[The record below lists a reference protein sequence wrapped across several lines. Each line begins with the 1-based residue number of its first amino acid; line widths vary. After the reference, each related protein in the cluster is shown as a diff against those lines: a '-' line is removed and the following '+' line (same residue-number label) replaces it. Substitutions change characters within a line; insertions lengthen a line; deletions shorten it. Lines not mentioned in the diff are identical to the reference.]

1 MMKAASYC
9 RVSTD
14 RDDQANSFES
24 QQRYFKEYIDRQPD
38 WELYQVYADEGIT
51 GTSTKKRAAFNRMI
65 ADAHMGKF
73 QLILTK
79 EVSRF
84 SRNILDT
91 ISYTRELKALGI
103 GVVFMNDGINTLD
116 PDAELRLSIMGSIA
130 QEESRK
136 TSSRVK
142 WGQTRRMEQGVV
154 FGRSLL
160 GYDVK
165 DGKMTVNPEGAEIIR
180 QIFYKY
186 GVEKKGTSII
196 ARELREAG
204 YKSLTGNTKWS
215 NTYIIKVLKNE
226 KYVGDLVQK
235 KTITPDYLSH
245 TKKYNHGEEELV
257 IIRDHH
263 EPIID
268 RELWDIVQAE
278 LKKRDRKGD
287 YGGGHSNRYVF
298 SGKIKCGECG
308 ASFVSRKKKR
318 KDGTEYRRW
327 GCFTAATEGNRHK
340 DVQGN
345 KVGCD
350 IGKMLRDELA
360 MDILKQSLA
369 SLQMDVDGIIQN
381 VTDIAMDAIRAGEEQ
396 VTDCPETLEHQ
407 IEQLNKKKADVLDA
421 FFSRQITKDEMKLVN
436 KRYDVELDALQVRR
450 EAARSKEEIV
460 CETEALR
467 KDVKKKIT
475 AIVSGETD
483 SEVFYKNLLDHM
495 VIYKDKR
502 VDVYLNLLP
511 QKWVFVM
518 ESLRDANRRLSSQNV
533 EKMGERNNDYD
544 VSPILPPVPT
554 PEKPGDCNGLRSV
567 CQNDPSVPMSVSR
580 PFSSG

>member
-73 QLILTK
+73 QIILTK

-91 ISYTRELKALGI
+91 ISYTRELKALGV
-103 GVVFMNDGINTLD
+103 GVVFMNDGINTLE

-165 DGKMTVNPEGAEIIR
+165 DGKMTVNPEGAEIVR

-186 GVEKKGTSII
+186 GVEKKGTSVI

-235 KTITPDYLSH
+235 KTITPDYLTH
-245 TKKYNHGEEELV
+245 AKRYNHGEEELV
-257 IIRDHH
+257 IIRNHH

-268 RELWDIVQAE
+268 RELWDVVQAE
-278 LKKRDRKGD
+278 MKKRDRKGD
-287 YGGGHSNRYVF
+287 YDGGHSTRYVF
-298 SGKIKCGECG
+298 SGKIKCGECV

-318 KDGTEYRRW
+318 KDGTSYRRW
-327 GCFTAATEGNRHK
+327 GCFTATTEGNRHV
-340 DVQGN
+340 DIQGN
-345 KVGCD
+345 EVGCG

-369 SLQMDVDGIIQN
+369 SLQMDVEGIIQN
-381 VTDIAMDAIRAGEEQ
+381 VTDIAMDAIWAGEEQ
-396 VTDCPETLEHQ
+396 GTDRPEALEYQ
-407 IEQLNKKKADVLDA
+407 IERLTKKKADVLDA

-436 KRYDVELDALQVRR
+436 ERYDAELNALQVRL
-450 EAARSKEEIV
+450 EAARSKEKIV
-460 CETEALR
+460 CETEVLQ
-467 KDVKKKIT
+467 KKVKKKIT
-475 AIVSGETD
+475 AIVGGETD

-495 VIYKDKR
+495 IVCKGRR
-502 VDVYLNLLP
+502 VEVHLNLLP
-511 QKWVFVM
+511 QKWAFIL
-518 ESLRDANRRLSSQNV
+518 ENPRNLNL
-533 EKMGERNNDYD
+533 KLERGTSIKND
-544 VSPILPPVPT
+544 VC
-554 PEKPGDCNGLRSV
+554 KNG
-567 CQNDPSVPMSVSR
+567 PSVPISVSR